1 LTGKKFS
8 KLFLFSFEVW
18 HATRFP
24 FLENLLW
31 AIQPIIAS
39 PIMSKKTEKF
49 IVYFDFEEDEIVN
62 TAELFFGQNWT

>member
-1 LTGKKFS
+1 MNVS

-18 HATRFP
+18 HAIRFP

-39 PIMSKKTEKF
+39 PIMSKKPGKF